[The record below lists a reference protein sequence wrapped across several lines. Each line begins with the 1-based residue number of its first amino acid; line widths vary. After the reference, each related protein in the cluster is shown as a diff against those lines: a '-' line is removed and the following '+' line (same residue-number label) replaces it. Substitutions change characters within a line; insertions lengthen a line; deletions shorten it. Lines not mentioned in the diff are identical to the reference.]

1 MKGNG
6 QVAKAAVKAAA
17 TNGHPSD
24 VEASDNPA
32 VSVAPVAQI
41 NIQRIAASSIRVPV
55 VGTAPLIVHNWSKK
69 AKQQMLDA
77 QQGKRKVKEV
87 RDPEADYNASFY
99 RLGVPEPG
107 QRQKYG
113 FPVLGFKA
121 ATISAA
127 RFYGKDVTMTM
138 LKQCL
143 FFRGIM
149 TAADNQQLV
158 EIDYEWDEEA
168 MGGLPLD
175 DPHRN
180 PHMREDVVR
189 LGQGSTDLRYRAEFF
204 PWRAELIVT
213 YVESA
218 LSQDSVLSLID
229 SGGMGVGVGEWRPQR
244 GGQYGTYEIDESRP
258 VRPFVPGEGE

>member
-1 MKGNG
+1 MAKSAIAERNG
-6 QVAKAAVKAAA
+6 
-17 TNGHPSD
+17 TSHPSD
-24 VEASDNPA
+24 VEPSDNPT
-32 VSVAPVAQI
+32 VSANPVAQI
-41 NIQRIAASSIRVPV
+41 NIQRIAASSIRVPI

-87 RDPEADYNASFY
+87 RDPVADYMASFY
-99 RLGVPEPG
+99 KIQTGPG
-107 QRQKYG
+107 ERARYG

-149 TAADNQQLV
+149 SPLDNQQLV
-158 EIDYEWDEEA
+158 EIDYEYDPA
-168 MGGLPLD
+168 MESMAID
-175 DPHRN
+175 DPLRN

-189 LGQGSTDLRYRAEFF
+189 LGQGSTDLRYRAEFS
-204 PWRAELIVT
+204 PWQAELIVT

-229 SGGMGVGVGEWRPQR
+229 SGGLGVGVGEWRPQR
-244 GGQYGTYEIDESRP
+244 GGQYGTYQIDETRP
-258 VRPFVPGEGE
+258 VSIIGSE

>member
-1 MKGNG
+1 MAKSATK
-6 QVAKAAVKAAA
+6 VAD

-24 VEASDNPA
+24 VEASDSPVVTA
-32 VSVAPVAQI
+32 APVAQI
-41 NIQRIAASSIRVPV
+41 NIQRIAAKAIRVPV

-99 RLGVPEPG
+99 RIGVPEAG
-107 QRQKYG
+107 ERQRYG

-143 FFRGIM
+143 FFRGVM

-158 EIDYEWDEEA
+158 EIDYEWDDEMA
-168 MGGLPLD
+168 SLALD
-175 DPHRN
+175 DPRRN

-204 PWRAELIVT
+204 PWRAELVVT

-244 GGQYGTYEIDESRP
+244 GGQYGTYEIAEDRP
-258 VRPFVPGEGE
+258 VREYVPGEDL

>member
-1 MKGNG
+1 M
-6 QVAKAAVKAAA
+6 AKAATVEQ
-17 TNGHPSD
+17 NGHPSD
-24 VEASDNPA
+24 QQASDTPVVA
-32 VSVAPVAQI
+32 AAPVAQI
-41 NIQRIAASSIRVPV
+41 NIQRIAAKAIRVPV

-87 RDPEADYNASFY
+87 REPVADYNASFY
-99 RLGVPEPG
+99 RIQTPADELP
-107 QRQKYG
+107 QYG

-143 FFRGIM
+143 FFMGIM
-149 TAADNQQLV
+149 TPSDNQQLV
-158 EIDYEWDEEA
+158 KIEYDWDPA
-168 MGGLPLD
+168 MESFAID
-175 DPHRN
+175 DPNRN

-189 LGQGSTDLRYRAEFF
+189 LGQGSTDLRYRAEFY
-204 PWRAELIVT
+204 PWRTELVVT

-218 LSQDSVLSLID
+218 LSEDSVLSLID
-229 SGGMGVGVGEWRPQR
+229 SGGLGVGVGEWRPQR
-244 GGQYGTYEIDESRP
+244 GGQYGTYQIDQDRP
-258 VRPFVPGEGE
+258 VRSFEAGEAL

>member
-1 MKGNG
+1 MAKSATT
-6 QVAKAAVKAAA
+6 VAP

-24 VEASDNPA
+24 VEASDNPT
-32 VSVAPVAQI
+32 VSAAPVAQI
-41 NIQRIAASSIRVPV
+41 NIQRIAAKAIRVPV
-55 VGTAPLIVHNWSKK
+55 IGTAPLIMHNWSDK
-69 AKQQMLDA
+69 AKRQMLDA

-87 RDPEADYNASFY
+87 RNPVADYEASFY
-99 RLGVPEPG
+99 RIETPETDLP
-107 QRQKYG
+107 RYG

-143 FFRGIM
+143 FFRGLM
-149 TAADNQQLV
+149 TPADNQQLV
-158 EIDYEWDEEA
+158 EIHYPWTAEMEGMAVE
-168 MGGLPLD
+168 
-175 DPHRN
+175 DPRRC

-189 LGQGSTDLRYRAEFF
+189 LGQGSTDLRYRAEFIT
-204 PWRAELIVT
+204 WQAELIVT

-244 GGQYGTYEIDESRP
+244 GGQYGTYEIDETRP
-258 VRPFVPGEGE
+258 VRPFVPGEEL

>member
-1 MKGNG
+1 MAKTATT
-6 QVAKAAVKAAA
+6 VAD
-17 TNGHPSD
+17 TNGHPSN
-24 VEASDNPA
+24 VEASDNPTVTA
-32 VSVAPVAQI
+32 APVAQI
-41 NIQRIAASSIRVPV
+41 NIQRIAAQAIRVPI

-99 RLGVPEPG
+99 RIGTPQDGER
-107 QRQKYG
+107 QRYG

-143 FFRGIM
+143 FFRGIV

-158 EIDYEWDEEA
+158 EIKYPWTEEMA
-168 MGGLPLD
+168 GLALD
-175 DPHRN
+175 DPNRN

-204 PWRAELIVT
+204 PWSAELIVT

-244 GGQYGTYEIDESRP
+244 GGQYGTYQIDEDRP
-258 VRPFVPGEGE
+258 VRAFVPGEEL